1 MKRILINGTQQEEL
15 RVASVSG
22 QKLYDLD
29 IEHKSRSQN
38 KGNIYKAVVTRVEPS
53 LEAAFVNFGAERHG
67 FLPLKEISKE
77 YLKNETFDKKSNI
90 KEMLKEGTELIVQI
104 ERIERG
110 TKGAALTTF
119 ISLAGKYLVLMP
131 NNPKA
136 GGVSRR
142 IEGSDRKQVKD
153 NLDNLKEIKDG
164 GNIIRTA
171 GVGKTLEEL
180 QWDQDYLMT
189 LWENIIDSSKE
200 KSAPFLIYRESN
212 IIIRT
217 LRDHMD
223 DSIDEILVDNQEVFE
238 MAKEFLEFSMP
249 QQTDKLKL
257 YSDNT
262 PLFNKYQIEN
272 QIETAFSREVSLPSG
287 GSIVIDHTEALIS
300 IDINSARS
308 TKGSDIEET
317 ALNTNLEAAEEI
329 ARQLRIRDLGGLLV
343 IDFIDMLAIKNQKS
357 VEDKIKEAVKVD
369 RAKVQFGKI
378 SRFGLLEMSRQRLR
392 PSLKDSSEEI
402 CHLCDGIGRIRNI
415 KSMSLSIL
423 RLIEE
428 ESLKVNTSKVIAE
441 LPIQIAAY
449 LMNEKRTEVNNINEN
464 NKVSIIIV
472 PCADLES
479 PKYKLTRYRNDNDE
493 TENKSS
499 YELIE
504 KSSEPS
510 YMFSEENKVK
520 AAEPTVK
527 GIKPNKPIPI
537 KTTNSLVKLIK
548 SIKNIIF
555 GNSDKQQ
562 TQQKKTKNFNPN
574 YKGKKF
580 NKNYRPRG
588 NKFSRGKN
596 YNNVNKNSISN
607 ARSNKTNDNTKAS
620 DNKKETIS
628 K

>member
-1 MKRILINGTQQEEL
+1 MKRILINGTQSEEL
-15 RVASVSG
+15 RVASVNG

-29 IEHKSRSQN
+29 IESKSRSQN

-77 YLKNETFDKKSNI
+77 YLKNETFDKKSSI
-90 KEMLKEGTELIVQI
+90 KDMLSEGQELIVQI

-110 TKGAALTTF
+110 NKGAALTTF

-142 IEGSDRKQVKD
+142 IEGSDRKEVKE
-153 NLDNLKEIKDG
+153 NLDNLKDIQDG

-180 QWDQDYLMT
+180 QWDQDYLVT
-189 LWENIIDSSKE
+189 LWTNIVESSKE
-200 KSAPFLIYRESN
+200 KKAPFLIYRESN

-223 DSIDEILVDNQEVFE
+223 DSIDEILVDNKEVHG

-249 QQTDKLKL
+249 QQINKLKL
-257 YSDNT
+257 YEDNT

-343 IDFIDMLAIKNQKS
+343 IDFIDMLAIKNQRA
-357 VEDKIKEAVKVD
+357 VEEKIKEAVKVD

-378 SRFGLLEMSRQRLR
+378 SRFGLLELSRQRLR

-415 KSMSLSIL
+415 KSMSLAIL

-441 LPIQIAAY
+441 LPIPIAAY

-464 NKVSIIIV
+464 NKVNIIIV
-472 PCADLES
+472 PNADLES
-479 PKYKLTRYRNDNDE
+479 PKYKLVRYRADNDD
-493 TENKSS
+493 TGKKSS

-504 KSSEPS
+504 KNNEPT
-510 YMFSEENKVK
+510 YEFNKDENNLKNS
-520 AAEPTVK
+520 EPTVK
-527 GIKPNKPIPI
+527 GIKPNKPIPV
-537 KTTNSLVKLIK
+537 KNKNTLSNFLKSL
-548 SIKNIIF
+548 KNIFF
-555 GNSDKQQ
+555 GN
-562 TQQKKTKNFNPN
+562 TNQKNTYKKRTRNYNPN

-580 NKNYRPRG
+580 NKNYRPRN
-588 NKFSRGKN
+588 NKFSR
-596 YNNVNKNSISN
+596 NKN
-607 ARSNKTNDNTKAS
+607 NTH
-620 DNKKETIS
+620 KKD
-628 K
+628 

>member
-29 IEHKSRSQN
+29 IESKSRTQN

-110 TKGAALTTF
+110 NKGAALTTF

-171 GVGKTLEEL
+171 GVGKNLEEL
-180 QWDQDYLMT
+180 QWDQDYLVT
-189 LWENIIDSSKE
+189 LWKNIVDSSKE

-223 DSIDEILVDNQEVFE
+223 DSIDEILVDNQEVYE

-249 QQTDKLKL
+249 QQTGKLKL

-272 QIETAFSREVSLPSG
+272 QIETAFSREISLPSG

-343 IDFIDMLAIKNQKS
+343 IDFIDMLAIKNQKA

-402 CHLCDGIGRIRNI
+402 CHLCDGVGRVRNI

-449 LMNEKRTEVNNINEN
+449 LMNEKRNEVNNINEN

-472 PCADLES
+472 PSSELES

-493 TENKSS
+493 SQNKSS

-504 KSSEPS
+504 KSTDSS
-510 YMFSEENKVK
+510 YVFSEEKKDK
-520 AAEPTVK
+520 ADEPTVK
-527 GIKPNKPIPI
+527 GIKPKNPIPI
-537 KTTNSLVKLIK
+537 KSTSSLTKIIK

-555 GNSDKQQ
+555 GNTDIKQA
-562 TQQKKTKNFNPN
+562 QKKRTKNYNPN

-580 NKNYRPRG
+580 NKNYRPRS

-596 YNNVNKNSISN
+596 YTNSGNRNNASASATGN
-607 ARSNKTNDNTKAS
+607 NDS
-620 DNKKETIS
+620 KKD
-628 K
+628 

>member
-15 RVASVSG
+15 RVASVNG

-110 TKGAALTTF
+110 SKGAALTTF

-142 IEGSDRKQVKD
+142 IEGSDRRQVKD

-180 QWDQDYLMT
+180 QWDQDYLVT
-189 LWENIIDSSKE
+189 LWKNIVDSSKE

-223 DSIDEILVDNQEVFE
+223 DSIDEILVDNQEVFD

-249 QQTDKLKL
+249 QQTNKLKL

-472 PCADLES
+472 PSTDLES
-479 PKYKLTRYRNDNDE
+479 PKYKLTRYRSDNDE

-504 KSSEPS
+504 KNSEPS
-510 YMFSEENKVK
+510 YVFREENKVK
-520 AAEPTVK
+520 ADEPTVK
-527 GIKPNKPIPI
+527 GIKPRKPIPMK
-537 KTTNSLVKLIK
+537 KTNQLIK
-548 SIKNIIF
+548 FIKFIKNIIF
-555 GNSDKQQ
+555 GNTDKQQ
-562 TQQKKTKNFNPN
+562 EQRKKTKNYNPN

-580 NKNYRPRG
+580 NKNYRPRS

-596 YNNVNKNSISN
+596 YSNANKNASRN
-607 ARSNKTNDNTKAS
+607 NTNGNINVSA
-620 DNKKETIS
+620 NKKETIS